1 MPSEE
6 SPGRNLDWVGCIL
19 GTLVAILTIDDSD
32 RRNMTWVARI
42 VGSLVVVFL
51 PILFGEGCSTAPP
64 GE

>member
-1 MPSEE
+1 
-6 SPGRNLDWVGCIL
+6 LDWVGCIL

>member
-1 MPSEE
+1 M
-6 SPGRNLDWVGCIL
+6 DWVGCIL

-51 PILFGEGCSTAPP
+51 PILFGKDAARLLRGSEDTSFR
-64 GE
+64 